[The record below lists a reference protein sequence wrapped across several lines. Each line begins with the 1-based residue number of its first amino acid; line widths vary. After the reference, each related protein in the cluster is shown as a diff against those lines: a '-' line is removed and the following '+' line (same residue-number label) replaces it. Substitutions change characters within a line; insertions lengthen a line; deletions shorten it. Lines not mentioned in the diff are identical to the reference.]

1 MKKYILTLLAAV
13 AVLAACDSEEA
24 PTMLHVNRRVI
35 EVDAI
40 ATDTAFVV
48 VSDDTWAIGNTE
60 SWVKLS
66 PASGSGSARVVV
78 SADSNKLFEPRT
90 AVLLVN
96 GLVAKDTVW
105 LTQAEEYLRIT
116 REASLPAVIPAE
128 GGTGVALFLVETNGT
143 PTSEPTCN
151 ISDNNQYNWTV
162 TQTGELPTPG
172 ITFTVDIPA
181 NTTEQELTVTFTLS
195 AIVGPGT
202 QSRSITFT
210 QAAAEPAPVP

>member
-24 PTMLHVNRRVI
+24 PTMLYVNRHVI
-35 EVDAI
+35 EIDAI

-48 VSDDTWAIGNTE
+48 VSDDIWTIDNTE
-60 SWVKLS
+60 SWVRLS
-66 PASGSGSARVVV
+66 PASGKNSARVVV
-78 SADSNKLFEPRT
+78 SVDSNNLFEPRT

-96 GLVAKDTVW
+96 GLVAKDTVR
-105 LTQAEEYLRIT
+105 LTQKEEYLRIT

-128 GGTGVALFLVETNGT
+128 GGTGVTLFLMETNGT
-143 PTSEPTCN
+143 PETAPNYT

-162 TQTGELPTPG
+162 TQSGGLPTPG
-172 ITFTVDIPA
+172 ITFSADIPA
-181 NTTEQELTVTFTLS
+181 NTTDQELTVTFTLS
-195 AIVGPGT
+195 AIIGTGT

-210 QAAAEPAPVP
+210 QAAVTPAP